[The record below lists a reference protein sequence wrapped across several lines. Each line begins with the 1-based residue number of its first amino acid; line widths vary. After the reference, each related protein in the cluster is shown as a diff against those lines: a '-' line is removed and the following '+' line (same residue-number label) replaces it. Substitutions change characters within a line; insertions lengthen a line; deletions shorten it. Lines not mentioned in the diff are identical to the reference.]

1 MSTQILQYD
10 DAIDALYRRHDGGQD
25 TRKGVQ
31 RAADYPDAAEI
42 RDFDAAALLVSLD
55 IFRGVPVEGETD
67 VFRFGPD
74 DLLAESAFTR
84 MLERACGTD
93 MDEVK
98 KIARSEGGITC
109 GAALERVNEILGG
122 GQLVLSEETDA
133 DAPLDRTTAVDLLV
147 EALKVSDGAGRI
159 PALFYVPEDTVLTE
173 LLLPGNVVTASPDGT
188 LVTLTVDGVFMPIA
202 GGYRYTGDIRLT
214 LTERYELYRYTTEP
228 PMPGAMPDEPS
239 TLPPEP
245 CYWNYFEEPYRTALF
260 LENGKK
266 VASRSIDAAWHEDE
280 DGSVYLFSSDAPSD
294 AFGANNFNGV
304 IIGGDQGGDYELRDM
319 TIRFKGNGMDD
330 FQGMGAGILVCGD
343 DTRTVIDNV
352 DICNYGTVRST
363 FVAGGSAKVMI
374 KNSRFSAHEGVFEDG
389 WAGGFG
395 GKKMRNAPW
404 MGGFEGNCR
413 STNLLDKAEAN
424 YFNSQI
430 MSEKWGV
437 LSTDNNKG
445 CHSTAINSLIAITG
459 GLNEKVDTSSEA
471 AARESLKAIPFSE
484 IYGDIT
490 RDLGNKP
497 TSSSKHPGGY
507 GTYSIGNTTVKFA
520 GSTVVTADYANTCVN
535 AAAKVSYCASTPENL
550 EGVFGA
556 EDLDIKPQNTVVY
569 TDKIGVMMQRGN
581 GGGGVTIKDGTVFHC
596 GVACFSVKS
605 NGSFHID
612 VDDST
617 LISESGMLLCM
628 MDDDDLHNGIE
639 DPASP
644 TAEEKAEA
652 AALRE
657 KGLLNLDA
665 ATPNRDVFVHFS
677 NMETAGDIFNAS
689 GYRGHI
695 SAADFE
701 PKKDEGPGGFNPF
714 APNPKDSARNL
725 ELRLENVRYSGAVT
739 TAEGH
744 HIDRL
749 EGNRWLS
756 PVPLSKWYNIA
767 FLECVPKKPYQAGLI
782 VKLEKGSVWN
792 VTRTCYLTAL
802 EVDESSMINGR
813 VYVNGLPTIP
823 EAGKTY
829 TGNITV
835 EPGKR

>member
-1 MSTQILQYD
+1 MEMILQFD
-10 DAIDALYRRHDGGQD
+10 DAIDALYKRHDGGQD
-25 TRKGVQ
+25 TRKGV
-31 RAADYPDAAEI
+31 RKATEYPDYEQI
-42 RDFDAAALLVSLD
+42 PDKDAAALLVTLD

-67 VFRFGPD
+67 VFAFGPEGI
-74 DLLAESAFTR
+74 LAESAFDR
-84 MLERACGTD
+84 MLARTIGTD

-98 KIARSEGGITC
+98 KIERSAGGISYG
-109 GAALERVNEILGG
+109 GALDKVNAMLGG
-122 GQLVLSEETDA
+122 KALDPKEPL
-133 DAPLDRTTAVDLLV
+133 DAPLSRAMAVSLV
-147 EALKVSDGAGRI
+147 AEALHVSDGSGQI
-159 PALFYVPEDTVLTE
+159 PYLYYVPESTSLRSLCLPSNTVA
-173 LLLPGNVVTASPDGT
+173 ASPDGT
-188 LVTLTVDGVFMPIA
+188 LVTLTVDGVFMPLA
-202 GGYRYTGDIRLT
+202 GGYDYRGDIRLT
-214 LTERYELYRYTTEP
+214 LTDRYELYRYTTEP
-228 PMPGAMPDEPS
+228 AKPGAMPDEPS
-239 TLPPEP
+239 DLPPEP
-245 CYWNYFEEPYRTALF
+245 AWWNYFEEPYRAALF

-266 VASRSIDAAWHEDE
+266 VPQRSVDAAYQVGA
-280 DGSVYLFSSDAPSD
+280 DGTVTISSDDAPSD
-294 AFGANNFNGV
+294 AFGANNFNG
-304 IIGGDQGGDYELRDM
+304 IIAGGTEGKYHIKDLK
-319 TIRFKGNGMDD
+319 IRFQGNGMDD

-343 DTRTVIDNV
+343 DTETIIENA

-363 FVAGGSAKVMI
+363 FVAGGSAKVLV
-374 KNSRFSAHEGVFEDG
+374 KNSRFSAHEGIFEDG

-424 YFNSQI
+424 YFNSEI

-445 CHSTAINSLIAITG
+445 CKSTAINSLIAITG
-459 GLNEKVDTSSEA
+459 GLSEKVDTSSEA
-471 AARESLKAIPFSE
+471 AARKSLAKLPFQE

-490 RDLGNKP
+490 RDLGDKP
-497 TSSSKHPGGY
+497 TSSSTHPGGY

-535 AAAKVSYCASTPENL
+535 AAAKVIYCASTPENL
-550 EGVFGA
+550 EGVFGI
-556 EDLDIKPQNTVVY
+556 DGLDIQPQNTVVY
-569 TDKIGVMMQRGN
+569 TDKVGVMLQRGN

-596 GVACFSVKS
+596 GVTCFSVKS

-617 LISESGMLLCM
+617 LISESGMILCM

-644 TAEEKAEA
+644 TTEELNEAKTLIAE
-652 AALRE
+652 
-657 KGLLNLDA
+657 GLMDLTQ
-665 ATPNRDVFVHFS
+665 ATANRDVFVHFS
-677 NMETAGDIFNAS
+677 NMDLNGDCFNAS

-695 SAADFE
+695 SRKDFE
-701 PKKDEGPGGFNPF
+701 EQPEGPGGFNPF
-714 APNPKDSARNL
+714 AAKPKDSARNL
-725 ELRLENVRYSGAVT
+725 EIRLENVRYNGALS

-767 FLECVPKKPYQAGLI
+767 FLECVPKAPYQAGVI
-782 VKLEKGSVWN
+782 VKLEKGSAWN
-792 VTRTCYLTAL
+792 VTKTCYLTSL
-802 EVDESSMINGR
+802 TVDETSTLKGQ
-813 VYVNGLPTIP
+813 VFVNG
-823 EAGKTY
+823 EAVHPAPNVTY
-829 TGNITV
+829 TGTIVV

>member
-1 MSTQILQYD
+1 MTTLNLQFD

-25 TRKGVQ
+25 TPKGVT
-31 RAADYPDAAEI
+31 RAAYYPDKNSI
-42 RDFDAAALLVSLD
+42 PDMDAAALLVYLD
-55 IFRGVPVEGETD
+55 IYRGVPQGED
-67 VFRFGPD
+67 VFAFGAD
-74 DLLAESAFTR
+74 DILAESAFDR
-84 MLERACGTD
+84 MLARTLATD

-98 KIARSEGGITC
+98 KIPRSEGGITY
-109 GAALERVNEILGG
+109 GAALKKVNDLMGDKTLEAKHDAQEPLSRVYAVE
-122 GQLVLSEETDA
+122 LVA
-133 DAPLDRTTAVDLLV
+133 A
-147 EALKVSDGAGRI
+147 ALRSSDSSGDI
-159 PALFYVPEDTVLTE
+159 PYLYYVPENAAMTE
-173 LLLPGNVVTASPDGT
+173 LSLPKNTVVASPDGT
-188 LVTLTVDGVFMPIA
+188 LVTLTVNGVFMPLV
-202 GGYRYTGDIRLT
+202 GGYDYQGDIRLT

-228 PMPGAMPDEPS
+228 MKPGAMPDEPS
-239 TLPPEP
+239 DLPPEP
-245 CYWNYFEEPYRTALF
+245 ALWNYFEEPYRAALF
-260 LENGKK
+260 MENGKK
-266 VASRSIDAAWHEDE
+266 VPERSVDAAYQVAE
-280 DGSVYLFSSDAPSD
+280 DGSVTILSDDDPSD
-294 AFGANNFNGV
+294 AFGANHFNG
-304 IIGGDQGGDYELRDM
+304 IIAGGTGGKYHFKDLK
-319 TIRFKGNGMDD
+319 IRFNGNGMDD
-330 FQGMGAGILVCGD
+330 FQGMGAGILLCGD
-343 DTRTVIDNV
+343 DTETIIENA

-374 KNSRFSAHEGVFEDG
+374 KDSRMASHEGVFEDG

-430 MSEKWGV
+430 MAEKWGV

-445 CHSTAINSLIAITG
+445 CKSTAINSLVAITG

-471 AARESLKAIPFSE
+471 AARASLAKLPFDE

-490 RDLGNKP
+490 RDLGGKP
-497 TSSSKHPGGY
+497 TSSSPHPGGY

-535 AAAKVSYCASTPENL
+535 AAAKVIYCASTPENL

-556 EDLDIKPQNTVVY
+556 EGLDIKPQNTVVY
-569 TDKIGVMMQRGN
+569 TDKVGVMLQRGN
-581 GGGGVTIKDGTVFHC
+581 GGGGVTIQDGTLFHC

-617 LISESGMLLCM
+617 LISESGMILCM

-644 TAEEKAEA
+644 TAEEKQEAKELIAE
-652 AALRE
+652 
-657 KGLLNLDA
+657 GLLKLDA
-665 ATPNRDVFVHFS
+665 ATPNRDTFVHFS
-677 NMETAGDIFNAS
+677 NMEVNGDCFNAS

-695 SAADFE
+695 TRKDYE
-701 PKKDEGPGGFNPF
+701 PKPEGPGDFNPF
-714 APNPKDSARNL
+714 AANPKDSARNL
-725 ELRLENVRYSGAVT
+725 ELKLENVCYNGAMS

-767 FLECVPKKPYQAGLI
+767 FLECIPKKPYQAGVI

-792 VTRTCYLTAL
+792 VTRTSYLTAL
-802 EVDESSMINGR
+802 TVDETSTLKGQ
-813 VYVNGLPTIP
+813 VFVNG
-823 EAGKTY
+823 EAVMPQPNVTY
-829 TGNITV
+829 TGTIVV
-835 EPGKR
+835 EPGTR